1 MREAVPQILWI
12 GNAKDARDVRAVLA
26 LGIAAIVDLA
36 MEEPPIVFPRDIV
49 SCRFPLID
57 GAGNSPAVIK
67 AAIDSIV
74 HLVQGR
80 VPTLVACSGGM
91 SRSPA
96 IVALALS
103 AVEQISPESALK
115 GIATAG
121 PHDVSP
127 TFWTEALAASA

>member
-1 MREAVPQILWI
+1 MREVVPQILWI
-12 GNAKDARDVRAVLA
+12 GNAKEARDIRAVLA
-26 LGIAAIVDLA
+26 GGIEAVVDLA
-36 MEEPPIVFPRDIV
+36 MEEPPIVFPRDVV

-57 GAGNSPAVIK
+57 GAGNSLVVIE

-74 HLVQGR
+74 HFVRGK

-91 SRSPA
+91 SRSRA
-96 IVALALS
+96 IVAIACA

-115 GIATAG
+115 RIATTG

-127 TFWTEALAASA
+127 TFWAEALAANP